1 MDKIE
6 ISVEVLANLLSK
18 SKEEVINL
26 TKKEDGT
33 AFEPNEINASIKS
46 IAADKFKK
54 IEKESADKAV
64 KNSLDKREKELSKA
78 FEISDFSDYS
88 DLVSQIQAKKGEGT
102 ASPELQKQVDTYK
115 KKYSDL
121 ETKLQN
127 VVAENEKKH
136 NEYESKALFNEAMNT
151 AKNHVKTLGL
161 KLPSDA
167 AIEKLVKAEMLG
179 KTIKKIGGKLRFV
192 DENGDEEKDD
202 MHKPIE
208 LEGFFTAAFSE
219 FGKADAT
226 PSGSGSGNPPK
237 GAGKFNFTKE
247 ELDPK
252 NYLKTYEA
260 IGTADKERQAAFNKA
275 YETQFD

>member
-1 MDKIE
+1 MTTIE
-6 ISVEVLANLLSK
+6 MTVEVLANLLSK
-18 SKEEVINL
+18 SKEEIINL

-33 AFEPNEINASIKS
+33 ALEPNEFSENIRSLM
-46 IAADKFKK
+46 ADKFKK
-54 IEKESADKAV
+54 IGKEDADRAV
-64 KNSLDKREKELSKA
+64 RNSLDKSEKLLSKA
-78 FEISDFSDYS
+78 FGISEFSGFT
-88 DLVSQIQAKKGEGT
+88 DLVSQMQAKIGEGT

-136 NEYESKALFNEAMNT
+136 TEYESKALFNEAMT
-151 AKNHVKTLGL
+151 IAKNHVKTLGL

-179 KTIKKIGGKLRFV
+179 KTIKKINGKMRFV

-208 LEGFFTAAFSE
+208 LEGYIGAAFSE
-219 FGKADAT
+219 FGKADAAAT
-226 PSGSGSGNPPK
+226 GSGSGNPPK

-252 NYLKTYEA
+252 NYAKTHA
-260 IGTADKERQAAFNKA
+260 SIGTADKERIAAFTDA
-275 YETQFD
+275 YEKQFD